1 MRKTRIAI
9 MIQTISSGGAEKV
22 AADMSIYFQQRGF
35 EVFIFVEYMQKL
47 KDYPHGGKLIC
58 VERKVSVKS
67 GYSSREMLFGVIQQA
82 NIYRDLKR
90 KYKIDITIS
99 FLQLS
104 NLLNIISR
112 DRDKVVV
119 TLHSVMSYR
128 TDQYRVLGYGKKI
141 FRYLYQLADKI
152 VLVSDFCQKDWMEH
166 YGDLL
171 SKTIVIQNPINILS
185 ISSDMRLAQKKQN
198 QCANIVISVARL
210 EGVKQQWHLIR
221 AFQRVLRVCSDAQ
234 LWIAGDGIL
243 RNALE
248 DLSMQLG
255 MSDHIHFL
263 GFVNDIGKYLQM
275 AKVLAVTSAS
285 ESWCNAIAEAMMLGV
300 PVVTND
306 CPGGIRELMGVNE
319 RPKYKKHN
327 LITECGIITPH
338 LDGKKYVAEPLTREE
353 RLLADGLLRV
363 LKDDKLRNEMG
374 KKCIENAK
382 KYTLDNIGEKWIR
395 DVISKEDKKYKKR
408 ILGKA
413 IEGVCT
419 ALAFTCCGKIGKKGC
434 MTENVSG
441 NTEIYNEKFV
451 SYFNILE
458 RWMQLKE
465 EGKGIDNFFSDY
477 NYEKIVIYGMAHMGN
492 HLVRELENSSVKIVC
507 GIDRRAVMIY
517 GKFPVITLNENIP
530 DADVVIVTPVF
541 DFENIK
547 ESLKGKVKC
556 PIISLED
563 VIYYNLV

>member
-1 MRKTRIAI
+1 
-9 MIQTISSGGAEKV
+9 
-22 AADMSIYFQQRGF
+22 MS
-35 EVFIFVEYMQKL
+35 
-47 KDYPHGGKLIC
+47 
-58 VERKVSVKS
+58 
-67 GYSSREMLFGVIQQA
+67 
-82 NIYRDLKR
+82 
-90 KYKIDITIS
+90 
-99 FLQLS
+99 
-104 NLLNIISR
+104 
-112 DRDKVVV
+112 
-119 TLHSVMSYR
+119 
-128 TDQYRVLGYGKKI
+128 
-141 FRYLYQLADKI
+141 
-152 VLVSDFCQKDWMEH
+152 
-166 YGDLL
+166 
-171 SKTIVIQNPINILS
+171 
-185 ISSDMRLAQKKQN
+185 
-198 QCANIVISVARL
+198 
-210 EGVKQQWHLIR
+210 
-221 AFQRVLRVCSDAQ
+221 
-234 LWIAGDGIL
+234 
-243 RNALE
+243 
-248 DLSMQLG
+248 
-255 MSDHIHFL
+255 
-263 GFVNDIGKYLQM
+263 
-275 AKVLAVTSAS
+275 
-285 ESWCNAIAEAMMLGV
+285 
-300 PVVTND
+300 
-306 CPGGIRELMGVNE
+306 
-319 RPKYKKHN
+319 
-327 LITECGIITPH
+327 
-338 LDGKKYVAEPLTREE
+338 EPLTREE

-382 KYTLDNIGEKWIR
+382 KYTLDNIGDKWIR
-395 DVISKEDKKYKKR
+395 DVISKEGKKYKKR
-408 ILGKA
+408 IFGKA

-419 ALAFTCCGKIGKKGC
+419 ALAFTYCGKIGRRSC
-434 MTENVSG
+434 MTEDVSG